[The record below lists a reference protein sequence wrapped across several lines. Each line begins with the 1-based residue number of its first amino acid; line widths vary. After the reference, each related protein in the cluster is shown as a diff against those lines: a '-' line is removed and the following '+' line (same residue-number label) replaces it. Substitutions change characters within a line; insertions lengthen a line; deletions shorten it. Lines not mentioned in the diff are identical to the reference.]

1 MEYIYSV
8 MLLNSVG
15 KEVNEANI
23 TKVLEASGVSVD
35 SAKVKSVVA
44 SLDGVDIK
52 KVIEEAGSMAVSA
65 PAASGAAAPSS
76 EGAAAPKEEAKKEEP
91 EVDAAAGL
99 GSLF

>member
-8 MLLNSVG
+8 MLLNSLG
-15 KEVNEANI
+15 NDVNEANI
-23 TKVLEASGVSVD
+23 TKILEACGASVD

-44 SLDGVDIK
+44 SLEGVDIQ
-52 KVIEEAGSMAVSA
+52 KVIEEASAMSVSA
-65 PAASGAAAPSS
+65 PVASAATPAES
-76 EGAAAPKEEAKKEEP
+76 AAAPKEEAKKEEP